1 MARYKGLSILSL
13 FAVFSSLASAELD
26 CSNIKVDGVTWNF
39 GKLGGAHSI
48 SETSSSHEGYNTTYT
63 IDICKPLTKSL
74 CKKGAFVCAVR
85 NATDINGIE
94 RTMDVIDIAGNF
106 VLNSGKT
113 LDPIFTRLKKEDPNT
128 EGLKMELH
136 GGKHKFGNLLKK
148 QRAVITLLCDRER
161 TGLEGLEEPNP
172 DGDKKK
178 DGEKK
183 DGDKKDNKDKEGK
196 SKRDDEEN
204 KKSLVFKSY
213 NEEEGTLDLG
223 WRTKYACENVEDG
236 GSAPSGHWGFFTWV
250 IVLLFLCTSAYLI
263 FGSWLNYSRYGA
275 RGWDLLPHS
284 DTIRDI
290 PYILRD
296 WARRVV
302 NTLQG
307 GGTRGGYSAV

>member
-1 MARYKGLSILSL
+1 
-13 FAVFSSLASAELD
+13 
-26 CSNIKVDGVTWNF
+26 
-39 GKLGGAHSI
+39 
-48 SETSSSHEGYNTTYT
+48 
-63 IDICKPLTKSL
+63 
-74 CKKGAFVCAVR
+74 
-85 NATDINGIE
+85 
-94 RTMDVIDIAGNF
+94 MDVIDIAGNF

-161 TGLEGLEEPNP
+161 TGLEGLEEPKP

-250 IVLLFLCTSAYLI
+250 IVLYVVLVSLPLSSETNAQCHSQSVPVH
-263 FGSWLNYSRYGA
+263 FGLSDIRLVAQLQPLWSSRVGLA
-275 RGWDLLPHS
+275 S
-284 DTIRDI
+284 S
-290 PYILRD
+290 
-296 WARRVV
+296 
-302 NTLQG
+302 Q
-307 GGTRGGYSAV
+307 